1 MIGVRQLVKKS
12 GKYYIPER
20 GDIIWLDFDRGRRSP
35 ASPSFLRRGT
45 GDLQRGREQAGHR
58 PAIVLSPQQFNSLSS
73 LAFVCPITSKVKGFS
88 FEVPLTEATQTQGV
102 ILIHHLRS
110 IDWKTRKIKL
120 IEKAPVTVI
129 EEITAKLEPLI
140 F

>member
-1 MIGVRQLVKKS
+1 MVNMIGVRRLVKKS
-12 GKYYIPER
+12 GKHYIPER
-20 GDIIWLDFDRGRRSP
+20 GDIIWLDFDP
-35 ASPSFLRRGT
+35 
-45 GDLQRGREQAGHR
+45 QRGREQAGHR

-73 LAFVCPITSKVKGFS
+73 LAFVCPITSKVKGFN

-120 IEKAPVTVI
+120 IEKAPLTVI
-129 EEITAKLEPLI
+129 EEITVKLEPLI